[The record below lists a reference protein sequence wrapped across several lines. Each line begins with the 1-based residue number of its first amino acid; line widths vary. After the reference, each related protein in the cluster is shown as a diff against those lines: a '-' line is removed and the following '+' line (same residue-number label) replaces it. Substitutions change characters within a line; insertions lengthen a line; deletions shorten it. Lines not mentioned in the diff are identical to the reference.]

1 MAVVI
6 NEFEVLDTSP
16 QQPPRSDGN
25 AAPPTATPLPDPE
38 DLRRLQAVAT
48 ELMLRRLAH

>member
-6 NEFEVLDTSP
+6 NEFEVLDTP
-16 QQPPRSDGN
+16 QQQPRGDGN
-25 AAPPTATPLPDPE
+25 AAPPSAAPPPDPE